1 MCNTT
6 SQLGNTTER
15 KYSSYLVLF
24 SKGIHS
30 IHVSSIPLLVHVLY
44 SPTNEWIESVSGK
57 EYFKCMNKYGAFLRP
72 NKVVV
77 GDFPEEDL
85 DDLLDDEF

>member
-1 MCNTT
+1 
-6 SQLGNTTER
+6 
-15 KYSSYLVLF
+15 
-24 SKGIHS
+24 
-30 IHVSSIPLLVHVLY
+30 
-44 SPTNEWIESVSGK
+44 
-57 EYFKCMNKYGAFLRP
+57 MNKYGAFLRP